1 MYRHILAAID
11 GSQTSARAFNAAL
24 QIARESGAELQP
36 LYVVDV
42 PLMVYDAPSYD
53 PGIVR
58 DAFVEEGKKL
68 IDDALAQMKHDGI
81 EGTPRTIET
90 NPVGDDFDVARCI
103 LHAAA
108 DLKADLVV
116 MGTHG
121 RRGVRRLVLG
131 SVAERF
137 LRIAECP
144 VLMISA
150 HGLPEVATDTSGAPE
165 GRNQTRNE
173 PRSEPKSTRGG

>member
-11 GSQTSARAFNAAL
+11 GSETSARAFDAAL
-24 QIARESGAELQP
+24 QLARESGAELQP

-42 PLMVYDAPSYD
+42 PMMVYDAPGYD
-53 PGIVR
+53 PSIVR
-58 DAFVEEGKKL
+58 DAFLEEARHVA
-68 IDDALAQMKHDGI
+68 DDALARMKHDSVQGA
-81 EGTPRTIET
+81 PRTIET
-90 NPVGDDFDVARCI
+90 NPVGDDSDVAHCI

-137 LRIAECP
+137 LRIAQCP

-150 HGLPEVATDTSGAPE
+150 HGVPEVATDTIGTAE
-165 GRNQTRNE
+165 REKE
-173 PRSEPKSTRGG
+173 PT

>member
-11 GSQTSARAFNAAL
+11 GSETSARAFDAAL
-24 QIARESGAELQP
+24 QLARESGAELQP

-42 PLMVYDAPSYD
+42 PMTVYQSPGYD
-53 PGIVR
+53 PSIVR
-58 DAFVEEGKKL
+58 DALLEESRHL
-68 IDDALAQMKHDGI
+68 ANDALARMKRDGVQGAPRII
-81 EGTPRTIET
+81 EASS
-90 NPVGDDFDVARCI
+90 VGGDFDIPHCM

-121 RRGVRRLVLG
+121 RRGVRRLFLG

-137 LRIAECP
+137 LRIATCP

-150 HGLPEVATDTSGAPE
+150 HGVRAVATDTIGAAE
-165 GRNQTRNE
+165 REKAIRVD
-173 PRSEPKSTRGG
+173 

>member
-11 GSQTSARAFNAAL
+11 GSETSARAFDTAL
-24 QIARESGAELQP
+24 QLARESGAELQP
-36 LYVVDV
+36 LYVVDM
-42 PLMVYDAPSYD
+42 PTMVYEAPGYD
-53 PGIVR
+53 PSIVR
-58 DAFVEEGKKL
+58 DAFLEEGKHL
-68 IDDALAQMKHDGI
+68 ADNALTRMRHDSVQGV
-81 EGTPRTIET
+81 PRIIET
-90 NPVGDDFDVARCI
+90 NLVDGDYDVAHCI

-137 LRIAECP
+137 LRMAQCP

-150 HGLPEVATDTSGAPE
+150 HGAPEVATDAVGAAE
-165 GRNQTRNE
+165 RKK
-173 PRSEPKSTRGG
+173 KST

>member
-11 GSQTSARAFNAAL
+11 GSDTSARAFETAVQL
-24 QIARESGAELQP
+24 ARESGAELQP

-42 PLMVYDAPSYD
+42 PLMVYDAPGYD
-53 PGIVR
+53 PGVVR
-58 DAFVEEGKKL
+58 DAFLKESKHL
-68 IDDALAQMKHDGI
+68 ADDALARMKHDSVHGA
-81 EGTPRTIET
+81 PRIIET
-90 NPVGDDFDVARCI
+90 NPVGGDFDVAHCI
-103 LHAAA
+103 LHAAT

-121 RRGVRRLVLG
+121 RRGIRRLVLG

-150 HGLPEVATDTSGAPE
+150 HGVPEVATDTVGAVE
-165 GRNQTRNE
+165 
-173 PRSEPKSTRGG
+173 SDKSSTCAAERLPTA

>member
-11 GSQTSARAFNAAL
+11 GSETSARAFDAARKL
-24 QIARESGAELQP
+24 ARESGAELQP

-42 PLMVYDAPSYD
+42 PLMVYDAPGYD

-58 DAFVEEGKKL
+58 DAFLEEAKHVAE
-68 IDDALAQMKHDGI
+68 DALARMKHDGVQGAPRII
-81 EGTPRTIET
+81 ES
-90 NPVGDDFDVARCI
+90 NAVGGDFDVAHCI

-137 LRIAECP
+137 LRIAQCP
-144 VLMISA
+144 VLMIPA
-150 HGLPEVATDTSGAPE
+150 HGVPQVAPDTIATTE
-165 GRNQTRNE
+165 RE
-173 PRSEPKSTRGG
+173 KEST